1 MKNSTEKINISRDK
15 IRQLSTK
22 IIRNEGDLVFIG
34 IFIGIVMAM
43 LIFLI
48 VILLYL
54 PK

>member
-1 MKNSTEKINISRDK
+1 MKNTKEKNSVSRNK
-15 IRQLSTK
+15 IRQLSSK

-34 IFIGIVMAM
+34 IFIGIVMTK